1 MMDKKQ
7 FPREEYFAPG
17 HRGCAGCGASI
28 VARMA
33 LKTTG
38 MDTIVVNSTG
48 CLEVFTTP
56 YPETAWKVPWIHTA
70 FECGGA
76 VASGIE
82 RAIKALKKRGKYKDR
97 KLVVMP
103 IIGDGG
109 TADIGFQALSGA
121 LERGHDMVYIM
132 YDNEAYMN
140 TGVQRSSSTPLF
152 ASATTAPAGKVS
164 KGEDNPKKDMAM
176 IAAAHGIPYVATAC
190 ISYPEDFMKK
200 VKKASDIEGP
210 AFIHVLQP
218 CTIGWG
224 YSTENTIKIGRLA
237 VETGLFPLYEIENGE
252 FKISYKPAKRKPL
265 KEYIRMQKRYRHL
278 TDEDIEILQK
288 NIDEKCKLLGL
299 E

>member
-1 MMDKKQ
+1 MDKR
-7 FPREEYFAPG
+7 FPREELFAPG

-28 VARMA
+28 LVRMA

-38 MDTIVVNSTG
+38 RDVIVVSATG

-56 YPETAWKVPWIHTA
+56 YPETAWRVPWIHTA

-82 RAIKALKKRGKYKDR
+82 RAIKALKKRGKFKDR
-97 KLVVMP
+97 KIAVMP

-140 TGVQRSSSTPLF
+140 TGVQRSSATPLF
-152 ASATTAPAGKVS
+152 ASATTAPAGKRS
-164 KGEDNPKKDMAM
+164 KGEDRPKKDMAM

-190 ISYPEDFMKK
+190 ISYPEDLMKK
-200 VKKASDIEGP
+200 IKKAYEIEGP

-218 CTIGWG
+218 CTVGWG
-224 YSTENTIKIGRLA
+224 YNPEDTIKIGRLA
-237 VETGLFPLYEIENGE
+237 VETGFFPLYEIEHGE
-252 FKISYKPAKRKPL
+252 LRITYRPAKRKPL

-288 NIDEKCKLLGL
+288 YVDEKCKLLGL

>member
-1 MMDKKQ
+1 MGKR
-7 FPREEYFAPG
+7 FPREELLAPG

-28 VARMA
+28 LVRMA
-33 LKTTG
+33 LKAAG
-38 MDTIVVNSTG
+38 RDVIVVNSTG

-56 YPETAWKVPWIHTA
+56 YPETAWRVPWIHTA

-82 RAIKALKKRGKYKDR
+82 RAIRALKKRGKFKDR
-97 KLVVMP
+97 KITVMP

-109 TADIGFQALSGA
+109 TADIGLQALSGA

-140 TGVQRSSSTPLF
+140 TGVQRSSATPLF
-152 ASATTAPAGKVS
+152 ASATTAPAGKRS
-164 KGEDNPKKDMAM
+164 KGEDRPKKDMAM

-190 ISYPEDFMKK
+190 ISYPEDLMKK
-200 VKKASDIEGP
+200 VKKACKIEGP

-218 CTIGWG
+218 CTVGWG
-224 YSTENTIKIGRLA
+224 YNPEDTIKIGRLA
-237 VETGLFPLYEIENGE
+237 VETGFFPLYEIEHGE
-252 FKISYKPAKRKPL
+252 FRITYRPAKRKPL

-288 NIDEKCKLLGL
+288 YVDERCKLLGL